1 MRTLEIVHRTRYEYS
16 EPVSLGDHRLMF
28 RPRDS
33 HDLRLLHTSLVIEP
47 AAHVRWIHDP
57 FGNSIAIAS
66 FEGPTQVLELVS
78 TIQLEHFGVP
88 PELPPIEEFAR
99 TLPFS
104 YASEEAPDLARY
116 IERSYPD
123 PNSTVGTWTKQFME
137 GEGGNDT
144 FELLKRLCTGIQEKL
159 NYAMRFEIG
168 TQLPAVTL
176 ETGGGTCRDYALLM
190 IECCR
195 SLGLAARFITGYLY
209 DPALDTA
216 PGEATTHAYPH
227 AWMEAYLPGAG
238 WVEFDPTNGIIG
250 SERLIRVAVGRDP
263 EQAMP
268 IKGTFTGSSDVAVNA
283 AVDVQVHT
291 LTPAALPDPAIPLES
306 APSSGASPAPLP
318 PAAPSST
325 AAPDASAAVP
335 RTAPAQAL

>member
-16 EPVSLGDHRLMF
+16 EPVTLGDHRLMF

-33 HDLRLLHTSLVIEP
+33 HDLRLLHTGLVIEP
-47 AAHVRWIHDP
+47 VANVRWIHDP

-66 FEGPTQVLELVS
+66 FEGPTQTLELVS

-88 PELPPIEEFAR
+88 PDLPPIEEFAR

-104 YASEEAPDLARY
+104 YAAEEAPDLARY
-116 IERSYPD
+116 VERSYSD

-144 FELLKRLCTGIQEKL
+144 FGLLTRLCTGIQEKL
-159 NYAMRFEIG
+159 TYAMRFEIG

-227 AWMEAYLPGAG
+227 AWMEVYLPGAG

-268 IKGTFTGSSDVAVNA
+268 IKGTFTGSSDVTVNA

-291 LTPAALPDPAIPLES
+291 LTPAPLPDL
-306 APSSGASPAPLP
+306 ASPDA
-318 PAAPSST
+318 PAAKAT
-325 AAPDASAAVP
+325 PDAPPTDPKPAS
-335 RTAPAQAL
+335 AQAL

>member
-1 MRTLEIVHRTRYEYS
+1 MRTLEIVHRTRYDYS
-16 EPVSLGDHRLMF
+16 EPVTLGDHRLMF

-33 HDLRLLHTSLVIEP
+33 HDLRLLHTGLVIEP

-66 FEGPTQVLELVS
+66 FDGLTQVLELVS
-78 TIQLEHFGVP
+78 TIELEHFGVP

-116 IERSYPD
+116 VERSYPD

-144 FELLKRLCTGIQEKL
+144 FGLLKRLCMGIQEKL
-159 NYAMRFEIG
+159 TYAMRFEIG
-168 TQLPAVTL
+168 TQVPAVTL
-176 ETGGGTCRDYALLM
+176 ESGGGTCRDYALLM

-209 DPALDTA
+209 
-216 PGEATTHAYPH
+216 EATTHACPH

-238 WVEFDPTNGIIG
+238 WVEFDPTNGIVG
-250 SERLIRVAVGRDP
+250 SERLIRVAVARDP

-268 IKGTFTGSSDVAVNA
+268 IKGTFTGSSDVTVNA
-283 AVDVQVHT
+283 AVDVQVRT
-291 LTPAALPDPAIPLES
+291 L
-306 APSSGASPAPLP
+306 
-318 PAAPSST
+318 T
-325 AAPDASAAVP
+325 AAPVADGVVPLEPASSQAPQPTAEPASAVRP
-335 RTAPAQAL
+335 SIPPTRPPQAL

>member
-16 EPVSLGDHRLMF
+16 TAVTLGEHRLMF

-33 HDLRLLHTSLVIEP
+33 HDLRLLHTGLVIEP
-47 AAHVRWIHDP
+47 VAQVRWIHDP

-66 FEGPTQVLELVS
+66 FEGTTEALELVS
-78 TIQLEHFGVP
+78 TIELEHFGVP

-104 YASEEAPDLARY
+104 YASEEAPDLGRY

-144 FELLKRLCTGIQEKL
+144 FGLLKRLCMGIQEKL
-159 NYAMRFEIG
+159 TYAMRFEIG
-168 TQLPAVTL
+168 TQVPAVTL

-227 AWMEAYLPGAG
+227 AWMEVYLPGAG

-250 SERLIRVAVGRDP
+250 SERLIRVAVARDP

-268 IKGTFTGSSDVAVNA
+268 IKGTFTGSSDVTVNA

-291 LTPAALPDPAIPLES
+291 LTPAPVPDAAVPLELT
-306 APSSGASPAPLP
+306 SSQAPLP
-318 PAAPSST
+318 PSEPAAVVP
-325 AAPDASAAVP
+325 PAVP
-335 RTAPAQAL
+335 RTMPA

>member
-1 MRTLEIVHRTRYEYS
+1 
-16 EPVSLGDHRLMF
+16 
-28 RPRDS
+28 
-33 HDLRLLHTSLVIEP
+33 
-47 AAHVRWIHDP
+47 
-57 FGNSIAIAS
+57 
-66 FEGPTQVLELVS
+66 
-78 TIQLEHFGVP
+78 
-88 PELPPIEEFAR
+88 
-99 TLPFS
+99 
-104 YASEEAPDLARY
+104 
-116 IERSYPD
+116 
-123 PNSTVGTWTKQFME
+123 ME

-291 LTPAALPDPAIPLES
+291 LTPAALPDPAIPLEP
-306 APSSGASPAPLP
+306 APSSGVSLAPLP